1 MEMLYFSLPHVSLSL
16 SLSHTLCL
24 FLLLNYILCDLYRYV
39 YEGKKKIIPT
49 RHKRYKKEMAK
60 TLKKI
65 NEYQDTKENKISFGF
80 WVDFLY
86 FFF

>member
-1 MEMLYFSLPHVSLSL
+1 
-16 SLSHTLCL
+16 
-24 FLLLNYILCDLYRYV
+24 
-39 YEGKKKIIPT
+39 
-49 RHKRYKKEMAK
+49 MAK

-86 FFF
+86 FVF

>member
-1 MEMLYFSLPHVSLSL
+1 MS
-16 SLSHTLCL
+16 TKA
-24 FLLLNYILCDLYRYV
+24 
-39 YEGKKKIIPT
+39 KKKKLFQQDIKDT
-49 RHKRYKKEMAK
+49 KKK
-60 TLKKI
+60 WRKHQKKI

>member
-1 MEMLYFSLPHVSLSL
+1 MRPVP
-16 SLSHTLCL
+16 LCL
-24 FLLLNYILCDLYRYV
+24 RRQ
-39 YEGKKKIIPT
+39 KKIIPT

-86 FFF
+86 FVF